1 MDFDNIFNLPEKY
14 WKLEKDGIT
23 KTLKTDKELLD
34 EGLINQ
40 DEYNQRTNK
49 KREKEYEIKT
59 DKQVLE
65 LTRLF
70 LNRNIN
76 NMTEEEKALLEAINS
91 TVASI
96 KEELPKQN

>member
-65 LTRLF
+65 LTRAF
-70 LNRNIN
+70 LNRNIDN
-76 NMTEEEKALLEAINS
+76 LTEEEKLILDSIN
-91 TVASI
+91 TEVEEI
-96 KEELPKQN
+96 KTQYPKQN

>member
-1 MDFDNIFNLPEKY
+1 
-14 WKLEKDGIT
+14 
-23 KTLKTDKELLD
+23 KELLD

-65 LTRLF
+65 LTRSF
-70 LNRNIN
+70 FNRNIN
-76 NMTEEEKALLEAINS
+76 NLAEEEKLMLDEINN
-91 TVASI
+91 TVANI
-96 KEELPKQN
+96 KQEYPKQN